1 MKRTKTFTLIMAIF
15 WTIVAVAAIALVTQ
29 MGLSTPEIIVLVF
42 LAFVAVAGN
51 WMRYFR
57 SK

>member
-1 MKRTKTFTLIMAIF
+1 MKRTKTFALIMAIF
-15 WTIVAVAAIALVTQ
+15 WTVVAVAAVVLVTRTN
-29 MGLSTPEIIVLVF
+29 LSTPETIVMIF

-51 WMRYFR
+51 WLRYLR

>member
-15 WTIVAVAAIALVTQ
+15 WTVVAVAAIVLVTQ
-29 MGLSTPEIIVLVF
+29 MGLSTAEIIVLVF

-51 WMRYFR
+51 WLRYYR
-57 SK
+57 HK

>member
-15 WTIVAVAAIALVTQ
+15 WTVVAVAAIVLISR
-29 MGLSTPEIIVLVF
+29 MGLSTAEIIVVVF

-51 WMRYFR
+51 WLRYYR
-57 SK
+57 NR

>member
-1 MKRTKTFTLIMAIF
+1 MKRTKVFTLIMAIF
-15 WTIVAVAAIALVTQ
+15 WTVVAVAAVV
-29 MGLSTPEIIVLVF
+29 MFRRMNLSTPETIVLLF

-51 WMRYFR
+51 WLRYYQ